1 MRGSVAAGRRFGEA
15 PVSQYLSVPL
25 ANRYE
30 LRMRSVAFW
39 LTIAFVFTIPWENAI
54 QIGEFGRVSK
64 GLGFI
69 MAAVWAGS
77 VLVRGWLRP
86 LEAFQKA
93 YFVFLV
99 WGGLSIYWS
108 IDSPE
113 TLRGFL
119 TMTQIFILLLIIWDL
134 FDSEHAIRVG
144 LQAYVLGAL
153 ITTGG
158 VLYAYLTV
166 GEVRFAEHQRY
177 QALSFETDGIALIL
191 AIAAPAAWYLA
202 TSPSPGRPSPL
213 RLVNYAY
220 VPLALFALILTGTR
234 GATIASIPTALF
246 VLWSLR
252 RAGPSARLLAF
263 GAIGVAL
270 AMVLWF
276 APREPLARIGTAVTV
291 TDLSGG
297 ALSGRW
303 HIWTQSTQAFL
314 DRPIAGAGVDAH
326 RAAVQSRLDD
336 LTAYKKAEKEAHN
349 TYLSVL
355 VETGLVGLFLFA
367 TIIVI
372 VFTRVRQFARWQA
385 WYWSAQLAVLAI
397 GAMSL
402 SLEDSKSVWIFVAFC
417 VGSAA
422 LVESRVS
429 SFDTWHTP
437 ALADDDVGSTY
448 RRNGQ
453 GAVPLEQPVRPWQR

>member
-1 MRGSVAAGRRFGEA
+1 MRANPYEAAVSPYVA
-15 PVSQYLSVPL
+15 VPL
-25 ANRYE
+25 PNRYE
-30 LRMRSVAFW
+30 LRMRSAAYWLTVAF
-39 LTIAFVFTIPWENAI
+39 IFTIPWENAI
-54 QIGEFGRVSK
+54 QLGEFGRVSK
-64 GLGFI
+64 GLGFLT
-69 MAAVWAGS
+69 AAVWVGS

-93 YFVFLV
+93 YFAFLV

-119 TMTQIFILLLIIWDL
+119 TLTQIFIMLLIIWDL

-191 AIAAPAAWYLA
+191 AIGAPAAWYLA
-202 TSPSPGRPSPL
+202 TSTQLGRPSPL
-213 RLVNYAY
+213 QLVNYAY

-252 RAGPSARLLAF
+252 RAGASARLLAF
-263 GAIGVAL
+263 AAIGVAV
-270 AMVLWF
+270 AMIFWF

-372 VFTRVRQFARWQA
+372 VITRMRQFSRWQA
-385 WYWSAQLAVLAI
+385 WYWSTQLAVLAI

-402 SLEDSKSVWIFVAFC
+402 SLEDSKSVWILVAFC
-417 VGSAA
+417 VSSAA
-422 LVESRVS
+422 LLESRVS
-429 SFDTWHTP
+429 SFDPWRTT
-437 ALADDDVGSTY
+437 ARADDDVASTY
-448 RRNGQ
+448 RRNGL
-453 GAVPLEQPVRPWQR
+453 GAVRREQPARP

>member
-1 MRGSVAAGRRFGEA
+1 
-15 PVSQYLSVPL
+15 VSQYVAL
-25 ANRYE
+25 ALPNRYE
-30 LRMRSVAFW
+30 LRMRSAAYWLTVAF
-39 LTIAFVFTIPWENAI
+39 IFTIPWENAI
-54 QIGEFGRVSK
+54 QLGDFGRVSK
-64 GLGFI
+64 GLGFVT
-69 MAAVWAGS
+69 AAVWAGS

-86 LEAFQKA
+86 LEAFHKA
-93 YFVFLV
+93 YFAFLV

-119 TMTQIFILLLIIWDL
+119 TLTQIFLMLLIIWDL

-202 TSPSPGRPSPL
+202 TSPQQDRASPL

-252 RAGPSARLLAF
+252 RAGASARLLAF

-270 AMVLWF
+270 AMVFWF

-303 HIWTQSTQAFL
+303 HIWTQSWQAFL
-314 DRPIAGAGVDAH
+314 DRPIAGSGVDAH

-367 TIIVI
+367 AIIVI
-372 VFTRVRQFARWQA
+372 MVNRIRQFWGWQR
-385 WYWSAQLAVLAI
+385 WYWWAQLSVLAI
-397 GAMSL
+397 GGMSL
-402 SLEDSKSVWIFVAFC
+402 SLEDSKSVWILIGFC
-417 VGSAA
+417 VASAA
-422 LVESRVS
+422 LLDSRVG
-429 SFDTWHTP
+429 SFDTWRAA
-437 ALADDDVGSTY
+437 ALPEDDIESTY
-448 RRNGQ
+448 RRNGL
-453 GAVPLEQPVRPWQR
+453 GAVRREQPVRPWQP